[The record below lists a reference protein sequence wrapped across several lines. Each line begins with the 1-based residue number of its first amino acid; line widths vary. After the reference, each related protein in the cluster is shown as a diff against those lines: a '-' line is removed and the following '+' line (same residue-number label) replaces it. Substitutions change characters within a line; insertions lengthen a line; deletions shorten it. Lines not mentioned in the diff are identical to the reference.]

1 MVEAIQDMPQGTIG
15 FRSSGALTA
24 ADYRDVMIPPL
35 RAAVEGDQPVRLL
48 FEVGDGFHETPGGM
62 WEDIKSGLELA
73 VGHRSAWKRMALVS
87 DLAWVDHAVKL
98 FAWMSPGELRAF
110 PRAELDEAKRWIAA

>member
-1 MVEAIQDMPQGTIG
+1 MVETIADMPQGTIG

-24 ADYRDVMIPPL
+24 EDYRDVMIPPL

-48 FEVGDGFHETPGGM
+48 FEVGEGFHETAGGA

-73 VGHRSAWKRMALVS
+73 VGHRSSWKRMALVS
-87 DLAWVDHAVKL
+87 DLGWVNHSVKL
-98 FAWMSPGELRAF
+98 FAWMSPGELRFF
-110 PRAELDEAKRWIAA
+110 PSSELEDAKRWVAG